1 MADLKILLK
10 KCQELALKFS
20 GKTRKHTLK
29 CRLMDLEL
37 DVDELTKNGFDQ
49 PSPETVYASVSSF
62 SMSPDN
68 LQRIVSP
75 VMSQFIPLP
84 VPFSLAQ
91 AQQLT

>member
-49 PSPETVYASVSSF
+49 PSPETVYASVS
-62 SMSPDN
+62 MSPDN

-75 VMSQFIPLP
+75 VMSPFIPLP